1 MPYLGQ
7 HATFWVPNS
16 HEDKQAFLVNKA
28 VREYDPDL
36 SFGRN
41 EQTGQWCIFLK
52 HGTNEITNEGDLP
65 ILGFG
70 QIPHPDDAVK
80 RLYESD
86 ARRRGREIVDSIQR
100 HNDAIQAEKDAA
112 AKEAS
117 DIAAEAFEWGF
128 RKMGAAPVSKV
139 FVPDDVPKGE

>member
-7 HATFWVPNS
+7 HATMWVPS
-16 HEDKQAFLVNKA
+16 SFEDKQAFAVNKA

-36 SFGRN
+36 AFGRN

-52 HGTNEITNEGDLP
+52 HGATEATSGGDLP

-70 QIPHPDDAVK
+70 SIPHPDDAVK
-80 RLYESD
+80 RLYETD

-100 HNDAIQAEKDAA
+100 HNDALQKEAEVRAQ
-112 AKEAS
+112 EAS
-117 DIAAEAFEWGF
+117 DATAEAFEWGF

-139 FVPDDVPKGE
+139 FVPTDIPKEE

>member
-7 HATFWVPNS
+7 HSTFWVPAS
-16 HEDKQAFLVNKA
+16 HEDRGAHLVNLA

-52 HGTNEITNEGDLP
+52 HGTTAVTSEGDLP
-65 ILGFG
+65 ILGFSH
-70 QIPHPDDAVK
+70 IPTPEQATK
-80 RLYESD
+80 RLYETD

-100 HNDAIQAEKDAA
+100 HNEELQRQTDVKAQ
-112 AKEAS
+112 EAS
-117 DIAAEAFEWGF
+117 DETAEAFEWGF

-139 FVPDDVPKGE
+139 FVPTEIPKEE

>member
-7 HATFWVPNS
+7 HATFWVPSS
-16 HEDKQAFLVNKA
+16 HEDKQAHLVNKA

-52 HGTNEITNEGDLP
+52 HGTNLITSEGDLP
-65 ILGFG
+65 ILGFSD
-70 QIPHPDDAVK
+70 IPHPEDAVK
-80 RLYESD
+80 RLYQSD

-100 HNDAIQAEKDAA
+100 HNEALQKEADYR

-117 DIAAEAFEWGF
+117 DATAEAFEWGF
-128 RKMGAAPVSKV
+128 REMGAAPVSKV
-139 FVPDDVPKGE
+139 FIPSDIPKEE